1 MNVEQV
7 EGLLVLTLFL
17 GYLYLWWQ
25 KKVTMLIDIGNDPD
39 VIYHDKRPSQKFF
52 AKLSRLLSLSIGLLI
67 ILHITDFNGHFENSQ
82 LSFINHKY
90 LYLSGYALG
99 IFGLLLCWRAQKEMG
114 GSWRVGIDRK
124 KTELIT
130 TGVFKKIRN
139 PTYSGLFLICLGT
152 LMIFH
157 NMLIL
162 LWVVTFYI
170 SIEFQVRMEEEHLI
184 EAHGQAYIDYLKT
197 TKRYFPYL
205 Y

>member
-1 MNVEQV
+1 MNVGQV
-7 EGLLVLTLFL
+7 EGLLVLILFL

-25 KKVTMLIDIGNDPD
+25 KRVTMIIDYGNDPD
-39 VIYHDKRPSQKFF
+39 VIYHDKRPSQKFL
-52 AKLSRLLSLSIGLLI
+52 AKLSRLLSLFIGLI
-67 ILHITDFNGHFENSQ
+67 IFLHIIGFNGHFENG
-82 LSFINHKY
+82 LLFFLKHEY

-99 IFGLLLCWRAQKEMG
+99 MFGLLLCWRAQKEMG
-114 GSWRVGIDRK
+114 RSWRVGIDRK

-170 SIEFQVRMEEEHLI
+170 SIEFQVRMEEEHLM
-184 EAHGQAYIDYLKT
+184 ETHGQAYIDYLKT

>member
-1 MNVEQV
+1 MNVGQV

-25 KKVTMLIDIGNDPD
+25 KRMIMLIDSSTDPD
-39 VIYHDKRPSQKFF
+39 VIYRDERPSQKLF
-52 AKLSRLLSLSIGLLI
+52 AKLSRLLSLFIGLLI
-67 ILHITDFNGHFENSQ
+67 FLQITGFNGHFENGV
-82 LSFINHKY
+82 LFTIKHKY
-90 LYLSGYALG
+90 LYLSGYAIG

-114 GSWRVGIDRK
+114 RSWRVGIDRK
-124 KTELIT
+124 RTELIT

-152 LMIFH
+152 LMIIH
-157 NMLIL
+157 NTLIL

-170 SIEFQVRMEEEHLI
+170 SIEFQVRIEEEHLM
-184 EAHGQAYIDYLKT
+184 ETHGQAYIDYLKT

>member
-1 MNVEQV
+1 
-7 EGLLVLTLFL
+7 
-17 GYLYLWWQ
+17 
-25 KKVTMLIDIGNDPD
+25 
-39 VIYHDKRPSQKFF
+39 
-52 AKLSRLLSLSIGLLI
+52 
-67 ILHITDFNGHFENSQ
+67 
-82 LSFINHKY
+82 
-90 LYLSGYALG
+90 
-99 IFGLLLCWRAQKEMG
+99 MG
-114 GSWRVGIDRK
+114 RSWRVGIDRK
-124 KTELIT
+124 RTELIT

-170 SIEFQVRMEEEHLI
+170 SIEFQVRMEEEHLM
-184 EAHGQAYIDYLKT
+184 ETHGQAYIDYLKT